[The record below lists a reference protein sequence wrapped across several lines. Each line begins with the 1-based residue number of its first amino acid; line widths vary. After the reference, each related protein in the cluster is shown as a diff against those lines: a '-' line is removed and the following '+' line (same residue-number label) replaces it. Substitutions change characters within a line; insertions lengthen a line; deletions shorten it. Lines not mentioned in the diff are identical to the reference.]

1 MIELDEIK
9 RHDFLSDEA
18 RSGFG
23 DDDESFGLGRNS
35 EAPSAEKEQES
46 EQMATA
52 PMEVSPTDVT
62 PTEVASI
69 EVALMETTPQ
79 KRENSSDEGKAK
91 QSEAVENIVAVA
103 SVVAPILADELPVER
118 QSDDYHNK
126 SEEQNLT
133 EYISEPS
140 NKASESLSAPVLDDD
155 PSAENSISIA
165 DSDVEN
171 LMQEKCADEAST
183 EPSTSKIPTAHE
195 AYVPPMYA
203 HWDTIITENA
213 STDGSRKVI
222 TIPSAE
228 EQRKE
233 DAEKASAQTA
243 QSNINTPRRNTWS
256 RSAIA
261 ASLAGILLAALVAS
275 GYMLMRKTTIGSG
288 AQNLWATLTGGRTES
303 GVQDSAAMTLLDL
316 TKKSQEKNALN
327 NENQNLLNNT
337 TNTNKTNSEAS
348 APTSAVLM
356 DSQTTVNAKP
366 TAAQNSSTLI
376 KTESS
381 SVSSQNKPTTLA
393 AKAQSATS
401 QPQEKASPA
410 APTTKQTTDTK
421 QTPPVSTTKQPNNQA
436 TKTTPNKQE
445 NSLPT
450 TTIAKAKQNQ
460 SSPASALER
469 KQTQQISGVFAIQVY
484 ATPSIAD
491 AEDWV
496 ERLKR
501 RGMVNAIVT
510 SQVVRGQM
518 MYRVRFGLYNTLY
531 EAERD
536 AERFGYM
543 GSWVVRLR

>member
-35 EAPSAEKEQES
+35 EAPSAGKEQES
-46 EQMATA
+46 EQMAAA
-52 PMEVSPTDVT
+52 PVEVT
-62 PTEVASI
+62 PTEVALI
-69 EVALMETTPQ
+69 EATPQ
-79 KRENSSDEGKAK
+79 KLGNASDEAKAK
-91 QSEAVENIVAVA
+91 QPEAIENIVAVVP
-103 SVVAPILADELPVER
+103 VVAPIPDELPVER

-133 EYISEPS
+133 EHIPETPI
-140 NKASESLSAPVLDDD
+140 KASESLSAPVLDDD
-155 PSAENSISIA
+155 PYVENSISIA
-165 DSDVEN
+165 GSDVED
-171 LMQEKCADEAST
+171 LMQDKYAD
-183 EPSTSKIPTAHE
+183 EPSTSTIPTAHE
-195 AYVPPMYA
+195 AYIPPMYA
-203 HWDTIITENA
+203 HLDTIITENA

-222 TIPSAE
+222 TIPGAE

-233 DAEKASAQTA
+233 DAAKAAAQAA
-243 QSNINTPRRNTWS
+243 QSNINTPRRNARS
-256 RSAIA
+256 RNAIA

-288 AQNLWATLTGGRTES
+288 AQNLWATLTGGRAES
-303 GVQDSAAMTLLDL
+303 GIQDSAALTLLDL
-316 TKKSQEKNALN
+316 TKKSQEKNAQN

-337 TNTNKTNSEAS
+337 ANTNNTSSDSSAS
-348 APTSAVLM
+348 ASVISAN
-356 DSQTTVNAKP
+356 SQTANAQNTQPTV
-366 TAAQNSSTLI
+366 AQNSNAVV

-381 SVSSQNKPTTLA
+381 SVPVSSPNKPTTLA
-393 AKAQSATS
+393 AKTPSATS
-401 QPQEKASPA
+401 QAQEKPA
-410 APTTKQTTDTK
+410 QVAATTKQIPDTK
-421 QTPPVSTTKQPNNQA
+421 LTTSTAPSTKQPPNNQA
-436 TKTTPNKQE
+436 TKTTTNKQE
-445 NSLPT
+445 ATTPT
-450 TTIAKAKQNQ
+450 ATTAKAKKA
-460 SSPASALER
+460 SSASALER

-501 RGMVNAIVT
+501 RGMVNAMVT
-510 SQVVRGQM
+510 SQVVRGQT
-518 MYRVRFGLYNTLY
+518 MYRVRFGLYNTLH